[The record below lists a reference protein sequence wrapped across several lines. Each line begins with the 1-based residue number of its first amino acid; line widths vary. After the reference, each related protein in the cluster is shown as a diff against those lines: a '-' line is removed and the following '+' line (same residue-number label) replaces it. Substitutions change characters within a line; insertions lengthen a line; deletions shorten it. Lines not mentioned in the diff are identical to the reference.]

1 MPSLDLEINR
11 FAYRLFG
18 SAVRSGIAGMKTAIG
33 DRLAALTHFVDIT
46 NDIG

>member
-1 MPSLDLEINR
+1 MLSLDIEINLSG
-11 FAYRLFG
+11 YRLPG
-18 SAVRSGIAGMKTAIG
+18 DQIAGFKTAIG